1 MKGGK
6 NHLWAPVV
14 IALAAAAL
22 MLAIGSCF
30 DTGHSCPSNL
40 TSCGLLCPDIR
51 TDRINCGGCGVAC
64 QIGQDCFDG
73 GCACPPGFVLFIGHS
88 LRPTPHPL
96 NCVRCARQG
105 GMVCART

>member
-22 MLAIGSCF
+22 TLAIGSCF

-40 TSCGLLCPDIR
+40 ANCGLLCPDIR
-51 TDRINCGGCGVAC
+51 TDRTNCGGCGGAC
-64 QIGQDCFDG
+64 QIGADCFG
-73 GCACPPGFVLFIGHS
+73 GGWACPPGPVPFRGDP
-88 LRPTPHPL
+88 RGPPPPPPHFW
-96 NCVRCARQG
+96 G
-105 GMVCART
+105 GAA

>member
-40 TSCGLLCPDIR
+40 TTCGLLCPDIR
-51 TDRINCGGCGVAC
+51 TDRTNCGGGGGAC
-64 QIGQDCFDG
+64 HIGQDRFDG
-73 GCACPPGFVLFIGHS
+73 GGPCPPGSNPFTRHRPRPPPPPPDCGGADTCRGPHS
-88 LRPTPHPL
+88 PR
-96 NCVRCARQG
+96 
-105 GMVCART
+105 

>member
-22 MLAIGSCF
+22 VLAIGSCF

-51 TDRINCGGCGVAC
+51 TDRINCGGCGGAC
-64 QIGQDCFDG
+64 QLVQDCFAG
-73 GCACPPGFVLFIGHS
+73 GGAGLPGWILCP
-88 LRPTPHPL
+88 RY
-96 NCVRCARQG
+96 RCAPTLHP
-105 GMVCART
+105 CPL